1 MSEKRNLP
9 ENVSSNVCC
18 VSSALCSFSVFGV
31 CSVFFSPRVFIKMP
45 PKKSSA
51 PAKPAAKSAAPAP
64 KAAAK
69 PAKVAEKKKVSKS
82 LAKSSKGAKAKA
94 LTAQG
99 KVKKGNFQKR
109 VRKIRTTAT
118 FHRPHTKILPR
129 APKCQRFSLPKRNP
143 LDKFSIVKYP
153 LTTESAMKKIEDNNT
168 LVFVVALKAS
178 KQQIKAAVK
187 SLFNIDVKQVNT
199 LIRPDGEKKAYVKL
213 TPDYDA
219 LDVANKIGII

>member
-1 MSEKRNLP
+1 
-9 ENVSSNVCC
+9 
-18 VSSALCSFSVFGV
+18 
-31 CSVFFSPRVFIKMP
+31 MP
-45 PKKSSA
+45 PKKTSA
-51 PAKPAAKSAAPAP
+51 PAKSAAKSAAPAP
-64 KAAAK
+64 KAAPK
-69 PAKVAEKKKVSKS
+69 PAKAAEKKKTSKV
-82 LAKSSKGAKAKA
+82 APKSSKVAKAKA
-94 LTAQG
+94 LNAQG

-118 FHRPHTKILPR
+118 FHRPSTKILPR
-129 APKCQRFSLPKRNP
+129 APKFQRFSLPKRNP
-143 LDKFSIVKYP
+143 LDKFSIIKFP

-178 KQQIKAAVK
+178 KQQIKSAVK

-213 TPDYDA
+213 MPDYDA